1 MVQPGMGGLDTPRT
15 EVGDATY
22 LNRQPDFDMTQEL
35 SFQSPSKDQNLAHQM
50 RHGGRPDLRT
60 PRGTARAPF
69 TDRRNLPAG
78 LGGAEFTPLLKSATR
93 NSNARGHGKEN
104 GVAATPAFL
113 ARIDEDMT
121 PMPLGETSVYGASRN
136 TSTYMDATPLPA
148 DGDDS
153 SVAST
158 PMVMRR
164 RGAGNNKN
172 DAKGPLEEGN
182 QLSLREQENVIDKIE
197 KENFG
202 LKLKIHFLE
211 EALRKAGPGFSEAA
225 LRENTELKVD
235 QVTMKRD
242 LHQYKKT
249 LSSAEKDL
257 EIYRQQIMELQVK
270 AKRRVADESLR
281 AEVDRLRGALEEKE
295 ADVEHLQRQLQD
307 DEKLRNKVEKLEDA
321 VTDLEADIRE
331 KDRVIGDHEDELE
344 ELKEELQRKAADKS
358 QRVEVERLQRSLE
371 EKEENVQDLQRQ
383 LKEEEKRRA
392 ADKSQRAE
400 MERLQRSLEEKE
412 ANVQDLQRQLKEE
425 EKRKAS
431 DKSQRVEMER
441 LQRSLEEKEANV
453 QDLQRLL
460 KEEEKR
466 RAADKNQRVETE
478 RLRLDAER
486 LQRSLEEKEAEVEDL
501 QRKLRE
507 EQKLHD
513 KVDKLQDDIGDL
525 EADIREKDR
534 IITDHEDELEDLKEK
549 TARAEEGLKKSQ
561 RRMVELEEKAQTS
574 ERLEQEAK
582 NTIQHL
588 EADVRRLETQLGD
601 VKEKLQDAITDRDRA
616 EADLDELQDEMAN
629 KSVVT
634 KGLSRQVEEKISR
647 LQSDLDKARQD
658 CSTLEE
664 TSKAQR
670 REIEDARSK
679 LKEARLERDDSERI
693 RQTLEAKLDEVEADL
708 KRRTDE
714 KALLQT
720 RHDSL
725 TNESTYLQRE
735 VAQLKR
741 NIAELEG
748 HQSEDG
754 ILSRQVKD
762 LQATLESRQ
771 AMVEDLRKD
780 LSTVREQLRQSQL
793 DRQTQVEKVEALE
806 DEVEILQS
814 TIDEESE
821 KAQKE
826 LERARHDSEKYRSQ
840 LQQRQQELERVRL
853 ELDRAQRECDNLKD
867 QVESLETVAASAR
880 AMTSTTQES
889 VKNTSE
895 SIARLKFQLADST
908 ENLARVTKERQAL
921 QDKYTNLDVE
931 THTLRAKLAESEAE
945 REELEADIRHL
956 RQHGDNALKLDQE
969 RLDLRAAKSRLDAEL
984 RRLQEQNNA
993 EREELEAEIHRL
1005 QQRGGDDT
1013 FKLDQERLD
1022 LRTAKLRLEGELRRL
1037 RDENRLLTEQR
1048 RELEASLESEVEK
1061 ASAEEERL
1069 NQEILQLQAK
1079 LRQASDGQE
1088 LSNARRT
1095 IRELERKV
1103 EDYETRLAVSQYP
1116 SQGGEGNSEL
1126 SLLHRDLSAARQ
1138 KEMDLLQHEATQKD
1152 MIKSLKRKVADLER
1166 KAHQAALDRL
1176 VRSSSPIDDA
1186 DQNAEINELRNQ
1198 LATAHQTAH
1207 DLKKLLREAEQKA
1220 ATSARELQSRLDE
1233 IEEQKYSLEQALD
1246 DAQAAADEAVTAHD
1260 QALKKYKQK
1269 VDKYKRERD
1278 EMAAAVRDQQH
1289 NKANHNNSV
1298 HSDMSAEER
1307 RDLHAMLRDSQ
1318 ITADKLDRE
1327 VREQREALD
1336 ELMVVELA
1344 LRKKLDRARSERAAY
1359 RASAERLQKDVKTL
1373 KAEKDK
1379 AVAEAGEQLALVR
1392 QANSSSVASSSAGS
1406 VNMGAIV
1413 RAHEEERKRHEK
1425 EIRGMVMQMEWL
1437 KACWDRELKLRKD
1450 AAFAK
1455 KYLLLEVQIRD
1466 DCNKADLALLHRIR
1480 ADLNPAARDK
1490 IGQQLQLTRQRTQ
1503 IQAPTQQTPRD
1514 KLRGALRAVRFVVRM
1529 QIGARQW
1536 AKHERVRQRLADC
1549 YEGME
1554 REERIGRMRE
1564 QWRAGH
1570 GQGQGRQV
1578 VQQREHR
1585 EQRLLEHE

>member
-1 MVQPGMGGLDTPRT
+1 MGSRKKQHHHQHRNTPLFWTQHYHHHSSSGQLPRRDAPLPPIAMVQPGMGGLDTPRT
-15 EVGDATY
+15 NVGDATY
-22 LNRQPDFDMTQEL
+22 LTRQPDFDMSQEL

-50 RHGGRPDLRT
+50 RHGARPDLRT

-93 NSNARGHGKEN
+93 NSTARLAHGKEN

-136 TSTYMDATPLPA
+136 TSSYMEGTPLPA
-148 DGDDS
+148 DADDS

-164 RGAGNNKN
+164 RGGNSNN
-172 DAKGPLEEGN
+172 NNGDAKGPLEDGN

-235 QVTMKRD
+235 KVTMQRD
-242 LHQYKKT
+242 LQRYKKT
-249 LSSAEKDL
+249 LTSAEKDL
-257 EIYRQQIMELQVK
+257 EGYRNQIMELQEK

-281 AEVDRLRGALEEKE
+281 GEVDRLRRALEEKE
-295 ADVEHLQRQLQD
+295 ADIDHLQRQLQD
-307 DEKLRNKVEKLEDA
+307 DEKLRDKVEKLEDA

-331 KDRVIGDHEDELE
+331 KDRVINDHEDELE

-371 EKEENVQDLQRQ
+371 EKEADVEELQRQ
-383 LKEEEKRRA
+383 LKEEA
-392 ADKSQRAE
+392 
-400 MERLQRSLEEKE
+400 
-412 ANVQDLQRQLKEE
+412 
-425 EKRKAS
+425 KRK
-431 DKSQRVEMER
+431 D
-441 LQRSLEEKEANV
+441 
-453 QDLQRLL
+453 
-460 KEEEKR
+460 
-466 RAADKNQRVETE
+466 ADKNQRVE
-478 RLRLDAER
+478 AEG
-486 LQRSLEEKEAEVEDL
+486 LQRSLEEKEAEVKDL
-501 QRKLRE
+501 QRQLRE
-507 EQKLHD
+507 EQKLRD
-513 KVDKLQDDIGDL
+513 KVDKLHDDIGNL
-525 EADIREKDR
+525 EANIREKDR
-534 IITDHEDELEDLKEK
+534 IITDHEDELEDVKEK
-549 TARAEEGLKKSQ
+549 AARAEEGLKKSQ

-588 EADVRRLETQLGD
+588 EADVRRMESQLD
-601 VKEKLQDAITDRDRA
+601 DMKEKLQDAITERDRA

-658 CSTLEE
+658 CSALEE

-679 LKEARLERDDSERI
+679 LKEARLERDDSERL
-693 RQTLEAKLDEVEADL
+693 RQTLEAKLNQVEADL

-725 TNESTYLQRE
+725 TNESSYLQRE
-735 VAQLKR
+735 VAQLKK

-754 ILSRQVKD
+754 VLSRQVKD
-762 LQATLESRQ
+762 LQTTLESRQ
-771 AMVEDLRKD
+771 AMVEELRKD
-780 LSTVREQLRQSQL
+780 LSTAREQLRQSQL

-821 KAQKE
+821 KAHRD
-826 LERARHDSEKYRSQ
+826 LERARQDSEKYRSQ
-840 LQQRQQELERVRL
+840 LQQRQQELEKVRL
-853 ELDRAQRECDNLKD
+853 ELDQAHRECDSLRD
-867 QVESLETVAASAR
+867 QVDSLETLAASAR

-889 VKNTSE
+889 VKNTSK

-945 REELEADIRHL
+945 REELEADVRHL

-993 EREELEAEIHRL
+993 EREELEAEIIRL

-1048 RELEASLESEVEK
+1048 RELEMSLESEVEK

-1116 SQGGEGNSEL
+1116 SHGGEGNSEL

-1138 KEMDLLQHEATQKD
+1138 KEVDLLQHEAAQKD
-1152 MIKSLKRKVADLER
+1152 TIKSLKRKIADLER

-1176 VRSSSPIDDA
+1176 VGSSSLHDDSGH
-1186 DQNAEINELRNQ
+1186 NVEITELRHQ
-1198 LATAHQTAH
+1198 LSTAHQTAH

-1220 ATSARELQSRLDE
+1220 AASARELQSRLDE
-1233 IEEQKYSLEQALD
+1233 MEEQKYSLEQALD
-1246 DAQAAADEAVTAHD
+1246 DAQAAADDAVTAHE
-1260 QALKKYKQK
+1260 QALKKFKQK
-1269 VDKYKRERD
+1269 IDKYKRERD
-1278 EMAAAVRDQQH
+1278 ELAAAVRDQQP
-1289 NKANHNNSV
+1289 NHNNSV
-1298 HSDMSAEER
+1298 HSDMSSEER
-1307 RDLHAMLRDSQ
+1307 RDLHAMLRESQ

-1336 ELMVVELA
+1336 ELVAVELA

-1359 RASAERLQKDVKTL
+1359 RASAERLQKDVRTL
-1373 KAEKDK
+1373 QAEKDK
-1379 AVAEAGEQLALVR
+1379 AAAEAGEQLALVR
-1392 QANSSSVASSSAGS
+1392 RSNSSSVASSSGAGS

-1466 DCNKADLALLHRIR
+1466 DWYVPIPPFPHKQTNTNSQTATKQTSPSSTASAPTSTPPPATSSANSSRGTATRRRRWCWRRARRIGTQGTSS
-1480 ADLNPAARDK
+1480 AARC
-1490 IGQQLQLTRQRTQ
+1490 
-1503 IQAPTQQTPRD
+1503 APC
-1514 KLRGALRAVRFVVRM
+1514 GSSCAC
-1529 QIGARQW
+1529 
-1536 AKHERVRQRLADC
+1536 RLA
-1549 YEGME
+1549 
-1554 REERIGRMRE
+1554 
-1564 QWRAGH
+1564 RASGPSTS
-1570 GQGQGRQV
+1570 GSGSGWPSATRGWSA
-1578 VQQREHR
+1578 RR
-1585 EQRLLEHE
+1585 GSGG